1 MLSDELAGRAL
12 GTVRGSA
19 PSIAFSYPYKDLGTA
34 VEKPAVS
41 SPTYSSVLVH
51 KITPG
56 KHPAFNVKLHTTR
69 TVAAVVCSAMTIATG
84 T

>member
-1 MLSDELAGRAL
+1 MLSDDLAGLAL
-12 GTVRGSA
+12 GTVRGST
-19 PSIAFSYPYKDLGTA
+19 PSIAISNPDEDLRTA
-34 VEKPAVS
+34 VVKPAVS